1 MVFPPLTWVLLI
13 VAAALCAIGFIKF
26 VWFMSVGYG
35 LAVGGI
41 GVAVFLI
48 AVIRGDL
55 TPVMAVLCCLLLVY
69 GLRLGLFLLIREM
82 KSAAYRKT
90 LNAQTDKPV
99 PIFVKFFM
107 WIFMAVLYVMEASA
121 VWYREATAPNGPQL
135 TAWIGAAV
143 CRWNYALTEEKRP
156 GEFFPIEEENGF
168 TTVLSSHDLC
178 CIDFLDKLQD
188 AGVSSFK
195 IEGRMKTAYYV
206 ATAVNAYRK
215 AIDGTDTIENCREE
229 LNALK
234 HRPYSSGFYFGD
246 IAVNHN
252 NDGRYLQTCTF
263 VGNVLGSENGYLKLR
278 QRNHFRLGDTLEAL
292 SPNRP
297 TVSFKV
303 TEIRTEAGEKRETA
317 PHPNEILYVPCEYEL
332 SAGDFLRRRDDD

>member
-135 TAWIGAAV
+135 MAWIGAAV
-143 CRWNYALTEEKRP
+143 M
-156 GEFFPIEEENGF
+156 
-168 TTVLSSHDLC
+168 LC
-178 CIDFLDKLQD
+178 GIL
-188 AGVSSFK
+188 
-195 IEGRMKTAYYV
+195 I
-206 ATAVNAYRK
+206 
-215 AIDGTDTIENCREE
+215 
-229 LNALK
+229 
-234 HRPYSSGFYFGD
+234 
-246 IAVNHN
+246 
-252 NDGRYLQTCTF
+252 
-263 VGNVLGSENGYLKLR
+263 
-278 QRNHFRLGDTLEAL
+278 EAL
-292 SPNRP
+292 ADKQKSAAKKIAPNRP
-297 TVSFKV
+297 AMDGLYKISRCPNYFG
-303 TEIRTEAGEKRETA
+303 EITFWTGVFISGWSILKGWQWLIAVLGYVMILGIMISGAQRLEKRQNKNYGSLPEYQAYVKKT
-317 PHPNEILYVPCEYEL
+317 PILVPFIPVYHLVKEK
-332 SAGDFLRRRDDD
+332 

>member
-143 CRWNYALTEEKRP
+143 M
-156 GEFFPIEEENGF
+156 
-168 TTVLSSHDLC
+168 LC
-178 CIDFLDKLQD
+178 GIL
-188 AGVSSFK
+188 
-195 IEGRMKTAYYV
+195 I
-206 ATAVNAYRK
+206 
-215 AIDGTDTIENCREE
+215 
-229 LNALK
+229 
-234 HRPYSSGFYFGD
+234 
-246 IAVNHN
+246 
-252 NDGRYLQTCTF
+252 
-263 VGNVLGSENGYLKLR
+263 
-278 QRNHFRLGDTLEAL
+278 EAL
-292 SPNRP
+292 ADKQKSAAKKIAPNRP
-297 TVSFKV
+297 AMDGLYKISRCPNYFGEITFWTGVFISGWSILKGWQWLIHDQRGTASRKAPEQELRESPRVSGLREKDPDPRPV
-303 TEIRTEAGEKRETA
+303 HPSLSSGKGEIRIRHVSPHGNRRLHSCFVLYRLSHHDPARIICYNEQGSVRTAFRWHDHGDRGRPHEGDLEAPVRA
-317 PHPNEILYVPCEYEL
+317 WR
-332 SAGDFLRRRDDD
+332 LRF

>member
-41 GVAVFLI
+41 GVAIFAI

-143 CRWNYALTEEKRP
+143 M
-156 GEFFPIEEENGF
+156 
-168 TTVLSSHDLC
+168 LC
-178 CIDFLDKLQD
+178 GIL
-188 AGVSSFK
+188 
-195 IEGRMKTAYYV
+195 
-206 ATAVNAYRK
+206 
-215 AIDGTDTIENCREE
+215 IDG
-229 LNALK
+229 
-234 HRPYSSGFYFGD
+234 P
-246 IAVNHN
+246 
-252 NDGRYLQTCTF
+252 
-263 VGNVLGSENGYLKLR
+263 
-278 QRNHFRLGDTLEAL
+278 
-292 SPNRP
+292 P
-297 TVSFKV
+297 
-303 TEIRTEAGEKRETA
+303 
-317 PHPNEILYVPCEYEL
+317 
-332 SAGDFLRRRDDD
+332 